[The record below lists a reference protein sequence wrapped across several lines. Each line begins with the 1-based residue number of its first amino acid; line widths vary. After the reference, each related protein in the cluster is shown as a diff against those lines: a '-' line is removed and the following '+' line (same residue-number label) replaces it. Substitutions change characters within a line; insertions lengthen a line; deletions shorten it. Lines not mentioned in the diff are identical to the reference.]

1 MIQMVNNV
9 VLMGRLCGDPEL
21 KKTTSD
27 VSVTTIRL
35 AVERPTSDK
44 KTDFIDVV
52 AWRQNAE
59 FISRFFRKGSLIAV
73 VGSLQTRSYEDKNGN
88 KRTATEVIAD
98 RVSFCAREE
107 QKDDP
112 VEKKDVH
119 TEISED
125 EELPF

>member
-1 MIQMVNNV
+1 MVNNV

-107 QKDDP
+107 QKSDSAD
-112 VEKKDVH
+112 KDAE
-119 TEISED
+119 TTNEISED
-125 EELPF
+125 DELPF

>member
-1 MIQMVNNV
+1 MVNNV

-107 QKDDP
+107 QKDATSEQK
-112 VEKKDVH
+112 VAT
-119 TEISED
+119 TEISDD